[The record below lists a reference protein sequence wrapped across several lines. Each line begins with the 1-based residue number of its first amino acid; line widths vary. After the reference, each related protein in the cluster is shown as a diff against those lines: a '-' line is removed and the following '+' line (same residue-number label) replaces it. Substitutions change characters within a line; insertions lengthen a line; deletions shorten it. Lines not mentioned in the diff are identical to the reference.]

1 MQKNRWI
8 TMGDPKKLKSKFSR
22 PRKPWDST
30 RLEEERKLKEDY
42 GLKNKKELWMTEKM
56 LKKKRQNA
64 RKLLA
69 LELEK
74 RLKREKELL
83 DSLKAIGILK
93 GNAILD
99 DVLGLKIE
107 EFLERRLETIIW
119 RKGMANTPKQ
129 ARQFIVHG
137 HIAIN
142 GKKVKTPSCIVKA
155 EEESKITY
163 YKKALKLTTEKPTK
177 EIKKDFKQ
185 SSFEEKV
192 FKIEEKKKGTPIEK
206 KEKVEVKEKPKEIK
220 KEKIDEKKEEKKT
233 EKPVKE
239 EKKVEEKPIE
249 KKEQKTE
256 EKPKEGDKKWA
267 KKE

>member
-1 MQKNRWI
+1 
-8 TMGDPKKLKSKFSR
+8 MGDPKKLKSKFSR

-177 EIKKDFKQ
+177 EIKK
-185 SSFEEKV
+185 
-192 FKIEEKKKGTPIEK
+192 
-206 KEKVEVKEKPKEIK
+206 
-220 KEKIDEKKEEKKT
+220 EKIDEKKEEKKT

-256 EKPKEGDKKWA
+256 EKPKEGDKK
-267 KKE
+267 